1 MLSGNTRRKQMGLR
15 CLLENRLS
23 TEQQLE
29 FEGKDNGKGEC
40 GWSVERE
47 QEQEEL
53 SWHES

>member
-1 MLSGNTRRKQMGLR
+1 MGLR

-29 FEGKDNGKGEC
+29 FKGKDNGKGEC

>member
-1 MLSGNTRRKQMGLR
+1 MGLH

>member
-1 MLSGNTRRKQMGLR
+1 MLSGNTRRKQMGLH